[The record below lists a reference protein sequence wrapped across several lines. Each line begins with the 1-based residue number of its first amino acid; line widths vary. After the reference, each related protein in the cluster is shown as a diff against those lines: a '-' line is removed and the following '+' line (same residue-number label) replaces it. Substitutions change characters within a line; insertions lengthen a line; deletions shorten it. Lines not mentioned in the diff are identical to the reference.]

1 MNFKLLFFYRN
12 RKTTKAI
19 RTKKKKKSNKN
30 QLDKKKKKKK
40 VADKEF
46 WNGSSDTTSFE
57 ASDGARVM
65 NKGFLFP
72 ILNPI
77 RAPFKKKKTKNKTT
91 FSLSNS
97 W

>member
-1 MNFKLLFFYRN
+1 MISFVFTTTRAFGRKCEHDRGSLARKMNFKLLFFYRN

-46 WNGSSDTTSFE
+46 
-57 ASDGARVM
+57 
-65 NKGFLFP
+65 
-72 ILNPI
+72 
-77 RAPFKKKKTKNKTT
+77 
-91 FSLSNS
+91 
-97 W
+97 